1 MRINLNSR
9 NVTDLMNEIELPTI
23 TLVLSLVLYLP
34 AGTSRCSGVDLG
46 ARTWVEDHRRR
57 IIGGGSLEEDHWRM
71 VTGENS
77 GRGEDERRR
86 GGKKILS

>member
-46 ARTWVEDHRRR
+46 ARRCTRVAHE
-57 IIGGGSLEEDHWRM
+57 
-71 VTGENS
+71 
-77 GRGEDERRR
+77 GRQRNLR
-86 GGKKILS
+86 KKIKSYFSL

>member
-46 ARTWVEDHRRR
+46 VRRCTRVDLGARRCTRVAHE
-57 IIGGGSLEEDHWRM
+57 
-71 VTGENS
+71 
-77 GRGEDERRR
+77 GRQRNLR
-86 GGKKILS
+86 KKIKSYSSL

>member
-1 MRINLNSR
+1 
-9 NVTDLMNEIELPTI
+9 
-23 TLVLSLVLYLP
+23 
-34 AGTSRCSGVDLG
+34 
-46 ARTWVEDHRRR
+46 VEDHRRR

-71 VTGENS
+71 VTGENF